1 MFPFL
6 SSKIVLV
13 QALISTE
20 LLCCVFYLIQW
31 LFADFIISSRARENM
46 KELSDLLLASTLL
59 LFITCCHFPYTD
71 QLVRTASCAARQTV
85 VCLRSEAIH
94 VYKFCAAEVASLG
107 KHGLIAQLENLL

>member
-20 LLCCVFYLIQW
+20 LLCCVFYLVQW

-59 LFITCCHFPYTD
+59 LFITSCHFPYTD
-71 QLVRTASCAARQTV
+71 PLVRTASCAARQAV
-85 VCLRSEAIH
+85 QSLRLEAIH
-94 VYKFCAAEVASLG
+94 VYKFCAAEIAGVG
-107 KHGLIAQLENLL
+107 KHGVIAQLESLL

>member
-6 SSKIVLV
+6 SSNIVLV

-46 KELSDLLLASTLL
+46 KELGDLLLASTLL
-59 LFITCCHFPYTD
+59 LFIVSCQFPYTEP
-71 QLVRTASCAARQTV
+71 LVRTASCAAARTV
-85 VCLRSEAIH
+85 RCCRIQVIH
-94 VYKFCAAEVASLG
+94 VCKYATREIAGVG
-107 KHGLIAQLENLL
+107 KHGLIAQLAERL

>member
-1 MFPFL
+1 MFPLL

-59 LFITCCHFPYTD
+59 LFITSCHFPYAD
-71 QLVRTASCAARQTV
+71 PLVRTASRAATATAQY
-85 VCLRSEAIH
+85 LRCETIH
-94 VYKFCAAEVASLG
+94 VYKFCSGEIAGVG
-107 KHGLIAQLENLL
+107 KHGIIAQLERLL

>member
-31 LFADFIISSRARENM
+31 LFADFIITSRARENM

-59 LFITCCHFPYTD
+59 LFIVSCHFPYTEP
-71 QLVRTASCAARQTV
+71 LVRIASSAATRTV
-85 VCLRSEAIH
+85 QYLRCEAIH
-94 VYKFCAAEVASLG
+94 VYKFCAAEIAGVG
-107 KHGLIAQLENLL
+107 KHGLIAQLERRL